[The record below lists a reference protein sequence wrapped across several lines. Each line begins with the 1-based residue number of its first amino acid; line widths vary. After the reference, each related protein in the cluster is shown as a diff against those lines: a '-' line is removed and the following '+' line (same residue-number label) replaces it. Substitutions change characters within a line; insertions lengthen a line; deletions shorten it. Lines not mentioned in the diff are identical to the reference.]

1 VNRRQLPDHRKRE
14 LLEKIYGHYHGLHY
28 LHPDPLEFVYRFRR
42 NEDREIAGL
51 LSAGLA
57 LGRVSSIRSTLEW
70 IFARVPHPRE
80 MCLTMDRGDFYRLF
94 DGFVYRF
101 YTVEMLAELL
111 RGIGTV
117 LACYGSLEACF
128 EAYRRGENGVNG
140 ALAGLYDEIYR
151 DSSSGRRRIL
161 PDPRGPSACKRLHLF
176 LRWMVRE
183 DEVDPGC
190 WRSISPRHL
199 IVPLDTHMLR
209 FARLFGFT
217 ERVTGDA
224 RAAIEVTKGFQ
235 KFDFDD
241 PVRYDFSVTRLG
253 IHPEGSFAELERQI
267 EQIEGRSE

>member
-1 VNRRQLPDHRKRE
+1 
-14 LLEKIYGHYHGLHY
+14 
-28 LHPDPLEFVYRFRR
+28 
-42 NEDREIAGL
+42 
-51 LSAGLA
+51 
-57 LGRVSSIRSTLEW
+57 
-70 IFARVPHPRE
+70 
-80 MCLTMDRGDFYRLF
+80 MDRGDFYRLF

-117 LACYGSLEACF
+117 LARYGSLEACF
-128 EAYRRGENGVNG
+128 EAYRPGENGVNG

-176 LRWMVRE
+176 LRWMIRE

-190 WRSISPRHL
+190 WRSTSPRHL

-217 ERVTGDA
+217 GRVTGDA